1 MISCTEMRLQNR
13 GKTTPSSPD
22 FVCFCRRDSRFSH
35 ATETEPGGIKKNAA
49 LLRKSAAFWAKRWGL
64 SDTRCGVLQR
74 SRVQGGALRIRA
86 RKNLFDVLGIDEFR
100 NFQDFV
106 HLDEVGIRDIVEV
119 NDVFGVA
126 SIAKGAFGELIDV
139 VA

>member
-1 MISCTEMRLQNR
+1 M
-13 GKTTPSSPD
+13 P
-22 FVCFCRRDSRFSH
+22 
-35 ATETEPGGIKKNAA
+35 
-49 LLRKSAAFWAKRWGL
+49 
-64 SDTRCGVLQR
+64 CG
-74 SRVQGGALRIRA
+74 IRA

-139 VA
+139 VARLHFVLVVQTHDEKTAAFHLGISF